1 MKSFPVSHFN
11 DARLREAVPT
21 RRLPRPQVTA
31 ATVLQTVNLRPAGNT
46 VTITT
51 LADNPFDDSRP
62 VSVRTQQSGGMA
74 RPEGNQ
80 MSRSLLHAY
89 LPGLGAEPGTVVSAP
104 ATQPPGAMDFL
115 ATAAGSAAAMYQQQ
129 QAIKLAQAQAAVEQA
144 RAQAVAAQWQNPL
157 MAMKQRSSITVPLLI
172 VAGGALLAAGAIFLA
187 RRNKKRR

>member
-11 DARLREAVPT
+11 DSRLREAVPT

-74 RPEGNQ
+74 RPEGSQ
-80 MSRSLLHAY
+80 VSSSLLHAY
-89 LPGLGAEPGTVVSAP
+89 LPGLGAEPGTVVTAP
-104 ATQPPGAMDFL
+104 ATKPPGTLDFL

-129 QAIKLAQAQAAVEQA
+129 QAIKLAQAQGEIERA
-144 RAQAVAAQWQNPL
+144 RAQAAQWQNPL
-157 MAMKQRSSITVPLLI
+157 MAMKQRSSITMPLLI

-187 RRNKKRR
+187 RRKKR